1 MTTALLTP
9 PEAPG
14 LCRRSRERSLHH
26 RGNPRDQGSPA
37 RNPQLSPSG
46 PLEGG
51 QAGGRRGGNDRI
63 SLRIL
68 GHSLATSLPHCLPV
82 CSQGGQLPVPL
93 AQPGHLQKVC
103 AFSATQQG
111 CRRGQAPIC
120 ASTNLGE
127 ASLPRT
133 HAGAQDPRVHSKWT
147 SVLHPF
153 HTQVAHLLQ
162 SAPSDPNSR
171 VVGLMQRCPRAPTQW
186 HPVDAHSLTQHSP
199 IPGGLSWL
207 PWVAV
212 APCQESAAL
221 FG

>member
-46 PLEGG
+46 PPEGG
-51 QAGGRRGGNDRI
+51 HDRI
-63 SLRIL
+63 SPRIL
-68 GHSLATSLPHCLPV
+68 GYSLATPLPRCLPV

-93 AQPGHLQKVC
+93 AQPGRLQKVC

-111 CRRGQAPIC
+111 CGRAQAPIR
-120 ASTNLGE
+120 ASTSLGE
-127 ASLPRT
+127 ASLPRA
-133 HAGAQDPRVHSKWT
+133 HAGAQDPRVHSKWM

-153 HTQVAHLLQ
+153 RIQVAHLLQ
-162 SAPSDPNSR
+162 SAPSDP
-171 VVGLMQRCPRAPTQW
+171 
-186 HPVDAHSLTQHSP
+186 HS
-199 IPGGLSWL
+199 
-207 PWVAV
+207 
-212 APCQESAAL
+212 
-221 FG
+221 